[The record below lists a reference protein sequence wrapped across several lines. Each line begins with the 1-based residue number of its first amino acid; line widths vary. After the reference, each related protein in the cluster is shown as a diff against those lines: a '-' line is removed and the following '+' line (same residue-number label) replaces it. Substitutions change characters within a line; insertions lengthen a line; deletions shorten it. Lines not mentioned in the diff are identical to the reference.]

1 MGVPMAQSIISIW
14 IILLAQ
20 FAAILT
26 YAYDLPRK
34 VYQKR
39 PTSIEEAN
47 EYYTFKPSFSYD
59 LSFSFGQYGQ
69 VQYSE
74 ATLGLNWRL
83 KKQFIWR
90 NALYNRFQNN
100 DESPSGLDS
109 IARFE
114 LNSQTDI
121 VNTLFFVGPG
131 LRFASSNQIS
141 PIGELGL
148 ILKIGGMTLGGGAK
162 LIFHDQPKEGYP
174 TEDIQYF
181 LILSGS
187 GDLN

>member
-1 MGVPMAQSIISIW
+1 MAKTSVSIW
-14 IILLAQ
+14 VLLMM
-20 FAAILT
+20 FLHSNVIF
-26 YAYDLPRK
+26 AYDLPTRK
-34 VYQKR
+34 TYQKR
-39 PTSIEEAN
+39 PASIEEAN
-47 EYYTFKPSFSYD
+47 EYYKFKPTLSYD

-69 VQYSE
+69 TQYSE

-90 NALYNRFQNN
+90 NALFSRFQNI
-100 DESPSGLDS
+100 DDSPSGLDS

-121 VNTLFFVGPG
+121 VNTLFFIGPG

-141 PIGELGL
+141 PIGEVGL

-162 LIFHDQPKEGYP
+162 LIFYDQPKEGYP
-174 TEDIQYF
+174 SEDIQYF
-181 LILSGS
+181 IILSGS
-187 GDLN
+187 GDL